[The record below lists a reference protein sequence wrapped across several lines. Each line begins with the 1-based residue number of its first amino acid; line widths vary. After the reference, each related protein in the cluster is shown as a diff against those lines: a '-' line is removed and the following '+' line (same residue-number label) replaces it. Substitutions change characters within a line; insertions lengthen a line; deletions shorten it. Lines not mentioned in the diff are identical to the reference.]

1 MKRVFG
7 LMLLCVISISA
18 SAQEHLTFK
27 GIPMNGHIST
37 FVSKLKNIGF
47 KEIASEDYFALV
59 EGEFGGNDCQVAI
72 YGSKKSKVV
81 HKIAVILD
89 ESPSWYSLKS
99 TYNEYKQLLASKYG
113 EGTSFEYFSD
123 PYYEGDGYE
132 LGALR
137 NDKCTYAT
145 YFDTPNGDIVITIAY
160 VGKPCTTLGYIDEI
174 NDNIAEEEE
183 KSLITS
189 DL

>member
-1 MKRVFG
+1 MKKILG
-7 LMLLCVISISA
+7 LMLLCAMSMQV

-27 GIPMNGHIST
+27 GIPMDGHIST

-47 KEIASEDYFALV
+47 KEIASEGYFALV

-89 ESPSWYSLKS
+89 ESSSWYSLKS
-99 TYNEYKQLLASKYG
+99 TYNEYKQLLTSKYG

-137 NDKCTYAT
+137 NDKCTYTT
-145 YFDTPNGDIVITIAY
+145 YFDTPNGDIVIAIAY
-160 VGKPCTTLGYIDEI
+160 AGKPCTTLGYVDEV
-174 NDNIAEEEE
+174 NDDIAEMEE
-183 KSLITS
+183 KSLITG